1 MLRRPTAAFPL
12 TIAVACI
19 MLLAG
24 SGLARAQGGTP
35 MASPTASAVAS
46 PVAPP
51 TANTGT
57 ITGRVADDATGKPL
71 ADVYITVGWET
82 LKLATITDAEGRY
95 TVPNVPAG
103 KSAPVLGFH
112 DDGYRYHNSAFD
124 DKIDIVLK
132 PGETYRF
139 DFSLIRL
146 NDAAGEPR
154 LSEAT
159 MSPTQAAPGQ
169 QVTFEV
175 TAKDGKGKL
184 STEVIASNPQV
195 GWMVLMAPVGGDRYR
210 ATVTIPS
217 SSAPG
222 DYSFAFFAA
231 SNACYVN
238 GVFPK
243 ITLHITQS

>member
-1 MLRRPTAAFPL
+1 MLRRRTATFPL
-12 TIAVACI
+12 TIAVVCI

-71 ADVYITVGWET
+71 ADVYITVGWRD
-82 LKLATITDAEGRY
+82 LMLATTTDADGRY
-95 TVPNVPAG
+95 TVSNVPAG

-112 DDGYRYHNSAFD
+112 DNGYRYHNSQYD

-146 NDAAGEPR
+146 NDPAGEPQ
-154 LSEAT
+154 LSNAT
-159 MSPTQAAPGQ
+159 ISSTQVAPGQ
-169 QVTFEV
+169 HVTFEV
-175 TAKDGKGKL
+175 TAKGSKGKL
-184 STEVIASNPQV
+184 STEVIASNPQL

-222 DYSFAFFAA
+222 DYSFVFFAA
-231 SNACYVN
+231 TNACYLN
-238 GVFPK
+238 SVFPK
-243 ITLHITQS
+243 VTLHITGS

>member
-1 MLRRPTAAFPL
+1 MLRRRATAFPL
-12 TIAVACI
+12 TIVVVYI

-24 SGLARAQGGTP
+24 SELASARGGTP
-35 MASPTASAVAS
+35 MASPAAS
-46 PVAPP
+46 PA
-51 TANTGT
+51 ANTGT
-57 ITGRVADDATGKPL
+57 ITGRVTDDATGKPL
-71 ADVYITVGWET
+71 ADVSITVGWET

-95 TVPNVPAG
+95 TVTNVPAG

-112 DDGYRYHNSAFD
+112 GGGYRYHNSQYD

-146 NDAAGEPR
+146 NEPAGEPQ
-154 LSEAT
+154 LSDAT
-159 MSPTQAAPGQ
+159 ISSTQVAPGQ

-175 TAKDGKGKL
+175 TAKGGKGNL
-184 STEVIASNPQV
+184 SSEVIAANPQL
-195 GWMVLMAPVGGDRYR
+195 GWMVLMKSVGGDRYR

-217 SSAPG
+217 ASAPG

>member
-1 MLRRPTAAFPL
+1 MPRRRTTAFTL
-12 TIAVACI
+12 TAGVVCI

-24 SGLARAQGGTP
+24 SGLVSAQGGTP
-35 MASPTASAVAS
+35 MASPAASPVAS
-46 PVAPP
+46 PVASP
-51 TANTGT
+51 AVNTGT
-57 ITGRVADDATGKPL
+57 ITGRVSDDATGKPL

-95 TVPNVPAG
+95 TVPNVPVG

-112 DDGYRYHNSAFD
+112 DDGYRYHNSQYD

-139 DFSLIRL
+139 DFSLIQL
-146 NDAAGEPR
+146 NDPAGEPQ
-154 LSEAT
+154 LSDAT
-159 MSPTQAAPGQ
+159 ISSTQVAPGQ

-175 TAKDGKGKL
+175 TAKGGEGNL
-184 STEVIASNPQV
+184 SSEVIAANPQL
-195 GWMVLMAPVGGDRYR
+195 GWMVLMKSVGGDRFR

-217 SSAPG
+217 ASAPG

-238 GVFPK
+238 SVFPK
-243 ITLHITQS
+243 VTLHITQS